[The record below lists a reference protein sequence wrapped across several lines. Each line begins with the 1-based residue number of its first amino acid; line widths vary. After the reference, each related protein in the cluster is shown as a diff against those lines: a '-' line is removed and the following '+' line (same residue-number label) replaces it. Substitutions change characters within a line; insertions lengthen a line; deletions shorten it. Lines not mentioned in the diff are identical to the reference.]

1 MRHGKYDLPLDNSD
15 STFSTGQ
22 SAMSAS
28 RSKLPV
34 KVVKL
39 YHSSEVQ
46 KITLTYNNFRYPNS
60 PLISPILTIL
70 RCCAVP
76 SWPNPSPRNI
86 FRRICL
92 MAGCASTVCGL
103 RSISGLNAGITGT
116 MTTAPIISALPG
128 IRLAAC
134 SCLFRLQARCTTTV

>member
-39 YHSSEVQ
+39 HIAQ
-46 KITLTYNNFRYPNS
+46 RYKK
-60 PLISPILTIL
+60 
-70 RCCAVP
+70 
-76 SWPNPSPRNI
+76 
-86 FRRICL
+86 
-92 MAGCASTVCGL
+92 
-103 RSISGLNAGITGT
+103 
-116 MTTAPIISALPG
+116 
-128 IRLAAC
+128 
-134 SCLFRLQARCTTTV
+134 

>member
-46 KITLTYNNFRYPNS
+46 KITLTNGRDFPDY
-60 PLISPILTIL
+60 
-70 RCCAVP
+70 
-76 SWPNPSPRNI
+76 
-86 FRRICL
+86 
-92 MAGCASTVCGL
+92 
-103 RSISGLNAGITGT
+103 
-116 MTTAPIISALPG
+116 APD
-128 IRLAAC
+128 
-134 SCLFRLQARCTTTV
+134 

>member
-46 KITLTYNNFRYPNS
+46 KMALLQIVGGDK
-60 PLISPILTIL
+60 LIIPF
-70 RCCAVP
+70 C
-76 SWPNPSPRNI
+76 
-86 FRRICL
+86 
-92 MAGCASTVCGL
+92 
-103 RSISGLNAGITGT
+103 
-116 MTTAPIISALPG
+116 
-128 IRLAAC
+128 
-134 SCLFRLQARCTTTV
+134 